1 MSSNH
6 RTTANKVA
14 SNATPATSASVAPF
28 ATNATFGVSAD
39 RIFPSSE
46 SHLAPAERRPGPD
59 FNTELHRYWFAYREE
74 LTRVLVLL
82 HGELGSSVAWAMEIS
97 LARFPQ
103 PPSATISLG
112 EKMLKMLIL
121 DDLPDGY
128 GASPCSK
135 EAEGHNSLG
144 ARAQRLRDSLE
155 GVLSVFRRPIEM
167 E

>member
-6 RTTANKVA
+6 RAAAKSVA
-14 SNATPATSASVAPF
+14 SNATSATSASVAPL
-28 ATNATFGVSAD
+28 ATNATSGVSAV
-39 RIFPSSE
+39 RVFPSSE
-46 SHLAPAERRPGPD
+46 SHSAPEERRPSLD
-59 FNTELHRYWFAYREE
+59 FDTELHRYWFAYREE

-82 HGELGSSVAWAMEIS
+82 HGELGSAAAWAMEIS

-103 PPSATISLG
+103 LTSATISLG

-128 GASPCSK
+128 DASPWSK
-135 EAEGHNSLG
+135 EAEGHNSLW
-144 ARAQRLRDSLE
+144 AKVQRLRVSLE
-155 GVLSVFRRPIEM
+155 GVLSVSRRHIEM